1 MASATSLPNL
11 EMNDS
16 NNISQTTK
24 VEGPGGRVVGRSNN
38 NANANGGLVYS
49 NANNASSNSNANN
62 GSRLNL
68 GNTSDE
74 VSSPDVNRHTSNHHE
89 MMDSRRRG
97 TGASAKAEG
106 EIPLESGNITNVPE
120 GATSDIPFIE
130 NPYDEFEILPEQMF
144 PVDNLISEII
154 SEQNLSESFD
164 YVISHLDHKS
174 QRDKYWPK
182 KERYIRSLRRK
193 IQQGTYRLHRESVR
207 EITVHDGPKDRV
219 VQVTSVFDRFACH
232 SVMVIVEKYCYP
244 TLIKNAA
251 ASVKGRGMHW
261 LHCVIHEDIKNVPD
275 LCKFYCQTD
284 LSKFYDN
291 IDQDIMKAEIRRY
304 ICDEALLPILDD
316 FITLLPSGLSKG
328 LRSSQ
333 VFANL
338 YMSPIDWKMIQVCE
352 RYVLERPDGESEL
365 RFLYARYMDD
375 AYWWSNDKKLL
386 WKMFSLYQSECAKRN
401 LKIKPSYAVRPL
413 TEGFDAL
420 GYKDFGTHVRIRKR
434 IKQNFARKMSRVKSR
449 KRRQELIGSFKGMAK
464 YSDSQHLYKKLTGQT
479 MRKFSDLE
487 AQGVIYIPTDGKKR
501 FKGDRVT
508 LGDLVNTTI
517 IVHDFERDCKT
528 PFGDGRYIVS
538 CSYEGSDKMMKFFT
552 NSEEMKSILNQIEE
566 LDGFPFQ
573 TTIKQQTSNEI
584 RIYSFK

>member
-1 MASATSLPNL
+1 MDDSL
-11 EMNDS
+11 
-16 NNISQTTK
+16 NISQTKK
-24 VEGPGGRVVGRSNN
+24 VEGLCGRCVGRSNN

-74 VSSPDVNRHTSNHHE
+74 VSPSDVNRHTSNHHE

-97 TGASAKAEG
+97 TGATATADG
-106 EIPLESGNITNVPE
+106 EICLESGNITNVPE
-120 GATSDIPFIE
+120 GAMSDIPFIDSSF
-130 NPYDEFEILPEQMF
+130 DEYAIQTEQIY
-144 PVDNLISEII
+144 PVDNLIPEII
-154 SEQNLSESFD
+154 SEKNLSDSFD
-164 YVISHLDHKS
+164 YVISHLEHKR
-174 QRDKYWPK
+174 QREHYWPK
-182 KERYIRSLRRK
+182 KERYIRSLRRMIK
-193 IQQGTYRLHRESVR
+193 SGTYRLRREAVR
-207 EITVHDGPKDRV
+207 EIVVRDGPKDRI
-219 VQVTSVFDRFACH
+219 VQVTTVFDRFACH
-232 SVMVIVEKYCYP
+232 CIMVIVEKYCYP

-261 LHCVIHEDIKNVPD
+261 LHCIIHEDIKNVPD
-275 LCKFYCQTD
+275 LCKYYCQTD
-284 LSKFYDN
+284 INKFYDN
-291 IDQDIMKAEIRRY
+291 IDQEIMKSDIRMY
-304 ICDEALLPILDD
+304 ICDEKLLPILDD

-338 YMSPIDWKMIQVCE
+338 YMSPIDWKMILICE
-352 RYVLERPDGESEL
+352 RYVLEKQDGELEL

-375 AYWWSNDKKLL
+375 AYWWSDDKKLL
-386 WKMFSLYQSECAKRN
+386 WMMFNVYQSECAKRK
-401 LKIKPSYAVRPL
+401 LSIKPSYAVRPL
-413 TEGFDAL
+413 SEGFDAL

-464 YSDSQHLYKKLTGQT
+464 YSDSQHLYRKLTGQT
-479 MRKFSDLE
+479 MKKFSDFE
-487 AQGVIYIPTDGKKR
+487 AQGVKYTPTDGKKR

-573 TTIKQQTSNEI
+573 TTIKQQTSNGI